1 MTGKEKAEKL
11 GKDFLAFAMKG
22 NIMELAV
29 GVMIGGAF
37 GKIVSS
43 LVSDI
48 VMPLISML
56 TGGIDLTGMFLALDF
71 KTYPSLDAAKAAGA
85 ATLNYGS
92 FLQTVIDFLI
102 IAACIFAFLRI
113 VNKMFAKK
121 EAAQPTKPAPI
132 CPHCKM
138 EVKEGADRCPYCT
151 SEL

>member
-1 MTGKEKAEKL
+1 MISTKKAEKL

-22 NIMELAV
+22 NVMDLAV

-43 LVSDI
+43 LVSDV
-48 VMPLISML
+48 VMPLISLL

-71 KTYPSLDAAKAAGA
+71 KAYPNIEAAKAAGA

-92 FLQTVIDFLI
+92 FLQTVLDFLI
-102 IAACIFAFLRI
+102 IAVCIFLFLRVI
-113 VNKMFAKK
+113 NNLFKKK
-121 EAAQPTKPAPI
+121 EAAKAEIPAPT

-138 EVKEGADRCPYCT
+138 EIKEGADRCPYCT

>member
-1 MTGKEKAEKL
+1 MISTKKAEKL

-22 NIMELAV
+22 NVMDLAV

-43 LVSDI
+43 LVSDV
-48 VMPLISML
+48 VMPLISLL

-71 KTYPSLDAAKAAGA
+71 KAYQNIEAAKAAGV

-92 FLQTVIDFLI
+92 FLQTVLDFLV
-102 IAACIFAFLRI
+102 IAVCIFAFLRI
-113 VNKMFAKK
+113 INNLFKK
-121 EAAQPTKPAPI
+121 REAAQEEKPKPV

-138 EVKEGADRCPYCT
+138 EIKEGADRCPYCT
-151 SEL
+151 SQL